1 MQGKLFEKEK
11 VIAELEVEKRTLD
24 KKVNKLKIKRDNLEE
39 TMQDMTN
46 ELFQMHVAVF
56 KHSRG
61 EKYVVV
67 AIVMSWLIF
76 SIVVMVSNL

>member
-1 MQGKLFEKEK
+1 MQEKLFEKEK